1 VRIPVGSGG
10 GGITN
15 APAAVDWAAGDDDR
29 EGLTS
34 GWTSD
39 GKEVVA
45 VWANAGVM
53 TLFKVGML
61 EFRGSGATG
70 ELGLAWSVMVAVS
83 AMCMWQRSMQT
94 NITAGVTG
102 GVVAGA
108 T

>member
-1 VRIPVGSGG
+1 LVRVGSGDGITG
-10 GGITN
+10 GGNFET
-15 APAAVDWAAGDDDR
+15 ADDDG
-29 EGLTS
+29 ESLSG

-45 VWANAGVM
+45 VWANAGVI
-53 TLFKVGML
+53 TLSKVGML

-70 ELGLAWSVMVAVS
+70 ELGLAWSVMAAVS
-83 AMCMWQRSMQT
+83 AMCIWQRSMQT
-94 NITAGVTG
+94 NITAGVSG